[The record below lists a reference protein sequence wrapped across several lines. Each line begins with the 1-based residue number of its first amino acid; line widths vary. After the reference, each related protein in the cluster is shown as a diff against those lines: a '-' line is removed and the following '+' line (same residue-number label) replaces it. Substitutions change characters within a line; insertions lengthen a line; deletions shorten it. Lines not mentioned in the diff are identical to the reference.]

1 MGEGRART
9 GVRGLER
16 RSLETMLPAC
26 SRVGFVRPSGET
38 GRNDKR
44 RKGVWGSGLSW
55 GFGEVMAHAPELLVL
70 QGSGVRAA
78 QLPHIWKGRCEWYVP
93 SSASPSS

>member
-1 MGEGRART
+1 MGEGRAET

-16 RSLETMLPAC
+16 RFLGAMLPVC
-26 SRVGFVRPSGET
+26 SRVGFVRPGGDT
-38 GRNDKR
+38 RRNDKR
-44 RKGVWGSGLSW
+44 RKGVWGSRLSW
-55 GFGEVMAHAPELLVL
+55 GSGEVMAHAPELRVL

-78 QLPHIWKGRCEWYVP
+78 QLPYTWKGRCEWCAP

>member
-1 MGEGRART
+1 MGEGRVGT
-9 GVRGLER
+9 GVWGLER